1 MKICVTAQGNNLESL
16 VDPRFGRCQ
25 YFIIVDPD
33 TLEFEA
39 AQNPSVSA
47 GGGAGIQSGQLMVN
61 KGVGVVLTGNVG
73 PNAFAT
79 LQAAGIKI
87 IIGVSGKV
95 SEAIEKYKKGEFSS
109 SVGGPN
115 VAAHFGM
122 GMGGGRG
129 MGRGA
134 ASQPQSP
141 PVNKNEEL
149 KILKEQAKVMEEQL
163 KQITQKIEELDKDKK
178 TEE

>member
-39 AQNPSVSA
+39 VQNPSISA

-61 KGVGVVLTGNVG
+61 KGVKSVLTGNVG

-79 LQAAGIKI
+79 LQAAGIEI
-87 IIGVSGKV
+87 IVGASGRV
-95 SEAIEKYKKGEFSS
+95 SEAIEKYKK
-109 SVGGPN
+109 
-115 VAAHFGM
+115 
-122 GMGGGRG
+122 
-129 MGRGA
+129 
-134 ASQPQSP
+134 
-141 PVNKNEEL
+141 
-149 KILKEQAKVMEEQL
+149 
-163 KQITQKIEELDKDKK
+163 
-178 TEE
+178 